1 MAQVFKRFVKVANF
15 HPNSVTLDDKEQ
27 TKFYL
32 PIDVLR
38 KMMTAWDKLSS
49 FRK

>member
-27 TKFYL
+27 TKFYNL
-32 PIDVLR
+32 FNIAKD
-38 KMMTAWDKLSS
+38 SS
-49 FRK
+49 